1 MYNGSDLHI
10 CVNELNG
17 AGIALLYVTKDID
30 GDLRASTPD
39 IEADEFLG
47 DVNDLLLE
55 DEYSICP
62 NSFVTIGNVPMTGV
76 TYSWSSGEN
85 SSEITVN
92 SAGEYVVV
100 ASNLCGSYSDTNHVI
115 YKPSA
120 VADFSIVNSVG
131 IAITLENNSLNAI
144 SYLWNLGDGNSSTDF
159 ELSYIYAAE
168 GNYVIELTAYGECDT
183 VITTQIY
190 EAIALST
197 EVFENGEILLYP
209 NPASEYINIKFE
221 KIELNKANLKII
233 DIAGKEL
240 YSMILDGVGGELSLP
255 LNSLTTGIYTII
267 IKNDERFYNLKFIK
281 K

>member
-1 MYNGSDLHI
+1 NNIIAAGFNTPAIRINKAYSLNESDYNNLFTTSPLLYNYVGNIGIDVNGWKSITNKDAHSLGVNPMYNGSDLHI

-30 GDLRASTPD
+30 LRASTPD
-39 IEADEFLG
+39 IGADEFLG

-209 NPASEYINIKFE
+209 NPASE
-221 KIELNKANLKII
+221 
-233 DIAGKEL
+233 
-240 YSMILDGVGGELSLP
+240 
-255 LNSLTTGIYTII
+255 
-267 IKNDERFYNLKFIK
+267 
-281 K
+281 